1 MEKAEQRDE
10 GGNVK
15 SILKTAE
22 EDEQICLDV
31 SKVQQ
36 EQEDEVNKVK
46 IVMENAGELNKD
58 GFKVHS
64 RTESSES
71 KGSESEEEKEE
82 GLDWWVDLIKKMKD
96 IKNLPPSSGRPQS
109 RIRGRRTRRSAR
121 S

>member
-10 GGNVK
+10 GGNIK

-46 IVMENAGELNKD
+46 MVMENAGKLNKD

-64 RTESSES
+64 RTESS
-71 KGSESEEEKEE
+71 GSEEEKEE